1 MTGLSGAGA
10 KNTMMGHGQTQ
21 RNSTRMMR
29 ARLLSTFVLLGA
41 LGATTTGCRTDSTN
55 IQAWGSKSQGP
66 RKLVAVLTHD
76 KYPTDLRIEAAMM
89 LVSMKPRGGR
99 RIGIQGTD
107 EQPGLIDALAQMQPA
122 SRTAIV
128 ARLVPKLQT
137 EMLKPLPAAQA
148 GVAVADATIPYKDAA
163 FALLTHDDGALL
175 TDEGLRKGLKATL
188 ATWAATNFA
197 DRLDDTSQMFG
208 MEQVLRELKADGVRS
223 LPDLMVPGANKIDRM
238 SQLIADFGDDATKA
252 KASEKL
258 VAVALEVNSA
268 KWIEQKAGVV
278 EAANKASKLNP
289 KPEQFKAQVAQY
301 QEEELTHVL
310 ASMKKVG
317 GKPAVAFLLGFA
329 QDKTQSDKRRSAA
342 LAALQGHLDK
352 KDTTHAAAVLAIA
365 GASDTPDPVRD
376 QALARVG
383 ELPRPLVID
392 KLYDLF
398 KDPNWKVRQVAAQL
412 VLKMSETP
420 QLPEFFTHLGKADNM
435 TITEALRYGALLSGM
450 KGTPTPA
457 EVAQKY
463 AASGHPVQN
472 RLAALGY
479 YYNVGTA
486 ADVGKISGYTSD
498 KTATPKCKADAK
510 DCDWKCEVQGE
521 KGPETKEVSTLGEF
535 VEYCVK
541 PAMEKNKAA
550 K

>member
-1 MTGLSGAGA
+1 MAGLSGAGA

-21 RNSTRMMR
+21 RNSKRMMR
-29 ARLLSTFVLLGA
+29 ARLIPTFVILGA
-41 LGATTTGCRTDSTN
+41 LAAAATGCRTDSDN
-55 IQAWGSKSQGP
+55 IEAWGRKSQGP
-66 RKLVAVLTHD
+66 KKLVAVLTHE
-76 KYPTDLRIEAAMM
+76 KYPTELRIEAALM

-122 SRTAIV
+122 ARTAIV
-128 ARLVPKLQT
+128 SRLVPKLQE
-137 EMLKPLPAAQA
+137 EMLKPLPATQA
-148 GVAVADATIPYKDAA
+148 GVAVADHTIPYKDAA
-163 FALLTHDDGALL
+163 FALLTHEDGALL
-175 TDEGLRKGLKATL
+175 TDEGLRKSLKTTL
-188 ATWAATNFA
+188 ASWTSTNFA

-223 LPDLMVPGANKIDRM
+223 LPDLIAPGANKIDRI
-238 SQLIADFGDDATKA
+238 SQMVSDFGDDATKA

-258 VAVALEVNSA
+258 VAVAKEVNSP

-301 QEEELTHVL
+301 QEEELTKVFS
-310 ASMKKVG
+310 SMKKVG
-317 GKPAVAFLLGFA
+317 GKPVVTFLVAFA
-329 QDKTQSDKRRSAA
+329 QDKSQSDKRRQVA
-342 LAALQGHLDK
+342 LSALQGNLDK

-376 QALARVG
+376 AALQRVG
-383 ELPRPLVID
+383 ELPRALVID

-420 QLPEFFTHLGKADNM
+420 QLPEFFSKLGQADNM
-435 TITEALRYGALLSGM
+435 AITEPLRYGALLANM
-450 KGTPTPA
+450 KGTPSA
-457 EVAQKY
+457 GEVAAKY
-463 AASGHPVQN
+463 AGTGHPVQN
-472 RLAALGY
+472 RLVALGY
-479 YYNVGTA
+479 FYNVGTA
-486 ADVGKISGYTSD
+486 ADLPKIAGYASD
-498 KTATPKCKADAK
+498 RTAAPKCKADAK
-510 DCDWKCEVQGE
+510 DCDWKCEVAGD
-521 KGPETKEVSTLGEF
+521 KGPETKDVTTLGEF

>member
-1 MTGLSGAGA
+1 
-10 KNTMMGHGQTQ
+10 
-21 RNSTRMMR
+21 MMR
-29 ARLLSTFVLLGA
+29 ARLIPTFVLLGA
-41 LGATTTGCRTDSTN
+41 LSVAATGCRTDSTN
-55 IQAWGSKSQGP
+55 IEAWGRKSQGP
-66 RKLVAVLTHD
+66 KKLVAVLTHE
-76 KYPTDLRIEAAMM
+76 KYPIDLRIEAALM

-122 SRTAIV
+122 ARHAIV
-128 ARLVPKLQT
+128 SRLVPKLQE
-137 EMLKPLPAAQA
+137 EMLKPLPPTQA
-148 GVAVADATIPYKDAA
+148 GVAVADPTIPYKDAA

-175 TDEGLRKGLKATL
+175 TDDSLRKSLKTTL
-188 ATWAATNFA
+188 ATWTATNFA

-208 MEQVLRELKADGVRS
+208 MEQVLRELK
-223 LPDLMVPGANKIDRM
+223 
-238 SQLIADFGDDATKA
+238 DDATKA

-258 VAVALEVNSA
+258 VAVAKEVNSP

-301 QEEELTHVL
+301 QEEELTKVFS
-310 ASMKKVG
+310 SMKKVG
-317 GKPAVAFLLGFA
+317 GKPVVAYLLAFA
-329 QDKTQSDKRRSAA
+329 QDKTQPEKRRQVA
-342 LAALQGHLDK
+342 LSALQGNIDK

-365 GASDTPDPVRD
+365 GASDTPDSVRD
-376 QALARVG
+376 AALQRVG
-383 ELPRPLVID
+383 ELPRALVID

-420 QLPEFFTHLGKADNM
+420 QLPEFFSKLAQADNM
-435 TITEALRYGALLSGM
+435 AITEPLRYGALLASM
-450 KGTPTPA
+450 KGTPSPG
-457 EVAQKY
+457 EVAEKY
-463 AASGHPVQN
+463 AGPGHPVED
-472 RLAALGY
+472 RLTALGY
-479 YYNVGTA
+479 FYNVGTA
-486 ADVGKISGYTSD
+486 ADLPKISSYASD
-498 KTATPKCKADAK
+498 RTATPKCKADAK
-510 DCDWKCEVQGE
+510 DCDWKCEVQSG
-521 KGPETKEVSTLGEF
+521 KGSETKEVTTLGEF